1 MKILN
6 FFGFVS
12 FLFCPEFGFSQDGF
26 GRDVVSD
33 KAVVE
38 ATEPA
43 AKTEKKAC
51 CEVDEKKLA
60 EIESASG
67 FLELPE
73 LPDVVMVNQNGKSAR
88 MSEILKNKI
97 TVINFIYTSCTSVC
111 QILTSNFRQLEKA
124 LESIDK
130 ENGVQL
136 ISISIDPETDTPAR
150 LLQYAT
156 KQRIDL
162 EKWTLLVSNLNSIER
177 FSRALGFSNVDKSTH
192 APGVVIWDDIDKQW
206 QRFVGITPPHVLSK
220 EISKLP
226 AING

>member
-1 MKILN
+1 MKILK
-6 FFGFVS
+6 FFGIVT
-12 FLFCPEFGFSQDGF
+12 FLFCTAIGFSQDGF
-26 GRDVVSD
+26 GQDVVSD